1 MTHPHESRN
10 RWWKDGEICVRD
22 SRFVFMA
29 APCWEVGVGLKVTAI
44 MLQSVSKTRKW
55 EGFSY
60 LMEGKGTIVKE
71 SRSMQ
76 KTDRKIRLETIICR
90 NSQ

>member
-10 RWWKDGEICVRD
+10 SWWKDGEICVRD

-44 MLQSVSKTRKW
+44 M
-55 EGFSY
+55 
-60 LMEGKGTIVKE
+60 
-71 SRSMQ
+71 
-76 KTDRKIRLETIICR
+76 
-90 NSQ
+90 